1 MTDSRNSERMV
12 LPLWRS
18 SFSLNLM
25 LPKEDRRA
33 MLLRLYN
40 DDTPLM
46 DHSKDRF
53 NNKSD
58 NTTAS
63 DSLAP
68 APVSDE
74 AAEEIAEKE
83 AEEKLAVATARDD
96 TNLQSEDNDDDDDE
110 GGVAI
115 GTAGLTAQPTGLE
128 GGGEGSGA
136 AVEQYGSSTGM
147 DNVRE

>member
-1 MTDSRNSERMV
+1 
-12 LPLWRS
+12 
-18 SFSLNLM
+18 M

-40 DDTPLM
+40 DDTPLT

-58 NTTAS
+58 NITAS
-63 DSLAP
+63 DPP
-68 APVSDE
+68 APEPGPVISDE
-74 AAEEIAEKE
+74 AAEAIAEKE

-96 TNLQSEDNDDDDDE
+96 TNLQSEDDDNEE

-115 GTAGLTAQPTGLE
+115 ATAGLTAQPTGLGS

-136 AVEQYGSSTGM
+136 AVEQYGSSTGV

>member
-1 MTDSRNSERMV
+1 
-12 LPLWRS
+12 
-18 SFSLNLM
+18 M

-40 DDTPLM
+40 DDSPLT

-58 NTTAS
+58 NITAS
-63 DSLAP
+63 DPLASEP
-68 APVSDE
+68 GPVISDE
-74 AAEEIAEKE
+74 AAEAIAEKE

-96 TNLQSEDNDDDDDE
+96 TNLQSEDEDDDNEE

-115 GTAGLTAQPTGLE
+115 ATAGLTAQPTGLGS

-136 AVEQYGSSTGM
+136 AVEQYGSSTGV

>member
-1 MTDSRNSERMV
+1 MV

-18 SFSLNLM
+18 NYSLNLM

-40 DDTPLM
+40 DDSPLT

-58 NTTAS
+58 NSAAS
-63 DSLAP
+63 GPLAP
-68 APVSDE
+68 ESGPVISDE
-74 AAEEIAEKE
+74 AAEAIAEKE
-83 AEEKLAVATARDD
+83 TEEKLAVATARDD
-96 TNLQSEDNDDDDDE
+96 TNLQSEDEDDDDDDDDDE

-115 GTAGLTAQPTGLE
+115 GTAGLTAQPTGLGS

-136 AVEQYGSSTGM
+136 AVEQYGSSTGV

>member
-1 MTDSRNSERMV
+1 
-12 LPLWRS
+12 
-18 SFSLNLM
+18 M

-40 DDTPLM
+40 DDTPLT

-53 NNKSD
+53 NNKSH

-63 DSLAP
+63 DPLAP

-74 AAEEIAEKE
+74 AAEAIAEKE

-96 TNLQSEDNDDDDDE
+96 TNLQSEDDDNEE

-115 GTAGLTAQPTGLE
+115 ATAGLTAQPTGLGS

-136 AVEQYGSSTGM
+136 AVEQYGSSTGV